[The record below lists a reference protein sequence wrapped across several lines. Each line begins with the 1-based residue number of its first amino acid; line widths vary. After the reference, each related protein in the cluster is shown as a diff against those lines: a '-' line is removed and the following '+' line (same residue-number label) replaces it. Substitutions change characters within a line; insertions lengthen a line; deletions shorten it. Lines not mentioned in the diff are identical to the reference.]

1 MHINKY
7 CFSSKNGYQTS
18 ICEAT
23 SWPFHVRLQ
32 EFLIGVGGGG
42 GGGGLGVLT
51 RLFPS
56 PQCILQWYIN
66 GLFRVQLL
74 LGRGGDG
81 GGWSKC

>member
-7 CFSSKNGYQTS
+7 CFSSKKGYQTS

-32 EFLIGVGGGG
+32 EFLIGGGGPYPTFSKSSTYFT
-42 GGGGLGVLT
+42 VVH
-51 RLFPS
+51 
-56 PQCILQWYIN
+56 QWFIS
-66 GLFRVQLL
+66 GPTFS
-74 LGRGGDG
+74 RGGEEDG

>member
-32 EFLIGVGGGG
+32 EFFDRWWRGGGG
-42 GGGGLGVLT
+42 GGPYPTFSKSSTYFTVVH
-51 RLFPS
+51 
-56 PQCILQWYIN
+56 QWFIS
-66 GLFRVQLL
+66 GPTFS
-74 LGRGGDG
+74 RGGGEKDG